1 MQARVFLV
9 PYDSG
14 HLRKRMGAGPE
25 RMFEAGLIPLFK
37 RLGVEYESEEV
48 PTENPHPAEISVA
61 FELCR
66 KVAQRVAECRTR
78 GLFPI
83 VLSGNCNTA
92 VGTVSGCGPRET
104 GVVWFDAHGEA
115 TTPETTVSGFLDGM
129 PISTLLGRAWQGLA
143 KSIPGYI
150 PIAGNRIVL
159 FGARALEDAERT
171 LLKTE
176 GVRQAATVDQLT
188 TQLPLMKEE
197 VKQVYLHVDLDVLD
211 PKVATANQWTPTDGI
226 ELESLLGGI
235 AEVAKQARIAAL
247 GIASYDPAIDK
258 NGRALA
264 VAVSVAEI
272 VLGNNKAGFR

>member
-1 MQARVFLV
+1 M
-9 PYDSG
+9 
-14 HLRKRMGAGPE
+14 
-25 RMFEAGLIPLFK
+25 
-37 RLGVEYESEEV
+37 
-48 PTENPHPAEISVA
+48 
-61 FELCR
+61 
-66 KVAQRVAECRTR
+66 
-78 GLFPI
+78 
-83 VLSGNCNTA
+83 
-92 VGTVSGCGPRET
+92 
-104 GVVWFDAHGEA
+104 
-115 TTPETTVSGFLDGM
+115 
-129 PISTLLGRAWQGLA
+129 
-143 KSIPGYI
+143 
-150 PIAGNRIVL
+150 L

-171 LLKTE
+171 LLKAE

-235 AEVAKQARIAAL
+235 VEVTKQARIAAL

-264 VAVSVAEI
+264 AAVSVAER